1 MSITLHSTWTG
12 IVLSTLGAVLLGVFA
27 IVAALQGATWWIVAG
42 LGVAGVLAVAVV
54 AFDLPLAT
62 TFDADGLTRRT
73 MVRRQRIPWSRVT
86 RLERHRVG
94 VVRTRRDSIGG
105 GLVAVIAKRRHS
117 LVDTMENEIEFDDLR
132 RVLGGDLADRLG
144 VDRLARPPRDRSPTW
159 LYRRRHWRP
168 PC

>member
-12 IVLSTLGAVLLGVFA
+12 IVLSTLGAVLLVVFA
-27 IVAALQGATWWIVAG
+27 VVAAAQGAAWWIVAG
-42 LGVAGVLAVAVV
+42 LGVAGVAAVAVV
-54 AFDLPLAT
+54 ALDLPVAT
-62 TFDADGLTRRT
+62 TFDRDGLERRA
-73 MVRRQRIPWSRVT
+73 MLRRQRVPWSRVS

-94 VVRTRRDSIGG
+94 VVRTRRDSVGG

-132 RVLGGDLADRLG
+132 RVLGPDLVERLG
-144 VDRLARPPRDRSPTW
+144 VERLTRPPRDRSPTW